1 MTGFERR
8 NMTAIPFRRRLPGAL
23 LTLLAL
29 SITGPANAEDMI
41 ELPRDLEI
49 ELALSALPER
59 LQSGATVYL
68 LDPAKGYLLHREGG
82 NGFATFVA
90 RTSIRFYEAAWQYG
104 YPSDQLIPMAFDS
117 VGIEHHMQPWF
128 AIAKMRA
135 EGVDPEAAK
144 TKLQNDFRDGFYR
157 APVKG
162 GLSYM
167 LAPIH
172 RAYLAPEV
180 SDEMITVSMPHYMPY
195 APYVTPAQLGNDT
208 PMNGGPFVLN
218 HGGKDSGPHGYM
230 MFMLPMPKADGLRAK
245 YAPLLEKLCGLHDK
259 WCLPKDE

>member
-1 MTGFERR
+1 MTS
-8 NMTAIPFRRRLPGAL
+8 THFRHLLRGAALSL
-23 LTLLAL
+23 LTLTLAGL
-29 SITGPANAEDMI
+29 ESSVTAQEMI
-41 ELPRDLEI
+41 DLPRDLEI

-59 LQSGATVYL
+59 LQADSTIYL
-68 LDPAKGYLLHREGG
+68 LDPAKGYVLHREGQ

-90 RTSIRFYEAAWQYG
+90 RTSIRFYSAAWPYS
-104 YPSDQLIPMAFDS
+104 YPVDQLIPMAFDS
-117 VGIEHHMQPWF
+117 VGIEHHMRPWF

-135 EGVDPEAAK
+135 EGVSAKDAK
-144 TKLQNDFRDGFYR
+144 TKLQRDFRDGFYK

-172 RAYLAPEV
+172 RAYMAPEI
-180 SDEMITVSMPHYMPY
+180 SEEMITVSMPHYMPY

-230 MFMLPMPKADGLRAK
+230 MFMLPTPKADGLRAR
-245 YAPLLEKLCGLHDK
+245 YAPLLDKLCGLHDN
-259 WCLPKDE
+259 WCLAKEE

>member
-1 MTGFERR
+1 M
-8 NMTAIPFRRRLPGAL
+8 NSSHFRRHLRGA
-23 LTLLAL
+23 AL
-29 SITGPANAEDMI
+29 SLLVLTFTGLESPVVAQDMI
-41 ELPRDLEI
+41 DLPRDLEI

-59 LQSGATVYL
+59 LQEDSTIYL
-68 LDPAKGYLLHREGG
+68 LDPAKGYLLHREGQ

-90 RTSIRFYEAAWQYG
+90 RTSIRFYSAKWPYR
-104 YPSDQLIPMAFDS
+104 YPADQLIPMAFDS

-135 EGVDPEAAK
+135 EGISAKDAK
-144 TKLQNDFRDGFYR
+144 TKLQEDFRNGFYQ

-172 RAYLAPEV
+172 RAYMAPEV

-195 APYVTPAQLGNDT
+195 APYVTSLQLGNDT

-245 YAPLLEKLCGLHDK
+245 YAPLLEKLCGLHDN
-259 WCLPKDE
+259 WCLTKDE

>member
-1 MTGFERR
+1 MTLSHFHRH
-8 NMTAIPFRRRLPGAL
+8 FRRAAL
-23 LTLLAL
+23 SLLAL
-29 SITGPANAEDMI
+29 SAILSGSSLAAQEMI
-41 ELPRDLEI
+41 DLPRNLEV

-59 LQSGATVYL
+59 LQEDSTIYL
-68 LDPAKGYLLHREGG
+68 LDPAKGYVLHREGQ

-90 RTSIRFYEAAWQYG
+90 RTSIRFYGAKWPYS
-104 YPSDQLIPMAFDS
+104 YPADQLIPMAFDS
-117 VGIEHHMQPWF
+117 VGMEHHMQPWF

-135 EGVDPEAAK
+135 EGIAAK
-144 TKLQNDFRDGFYR
+144 DAKRKLQEDFRDGFYK

-172 RAYLAPEV
+172 RAYMAPEI
-180 SDEMITVSMPHYMPY
+180 SEEMITVSMPHYMPY

-245 YAPLLEKLCGLHDK
+245 YAPLLEELCGLHDN
-259 WCLPKDE
+259 WCLAKEEMEK

>member
-1 MTGFERR
+1 MRVSRTRSDLCAVFLSL
-8 NMTAIPFRRRLPGAL
+8 F
-23 LTLLAL
+23 TLSAMGMP
-29 SITGPANAEDMI
+29 SAASAEDMI
-41 ELPRDLEI
+41 DLPQDLEI

-59 LQSGATVYL
+59 LQADSTVYR
-68 LDPAKGYLLHREGG
+68 LDPSKGYVLHREGK

-90 RTSIRFYEAAWQYG
+90 RTSIRFYSAAWPYS
-104 YPSDQLIPMAFDS
+104 YPADQLIPMAFDS
-117 VGIEHHMQPWF
+117 VGIEHHMRPWF

-135 EGVDPEAAK
+135 EGVSAKDAK
-144 TKLQNDFRDGFYR
+144 TRLQRDFRDGFYK

-172 RAYLAPEV
+172 RAYMAPEA

-218 HGGKDSGPHGYM
+218 HGGRDSGPHGYM
-230 MFMLPMPKADGLRAK
+230 MFMLPTPKADGLRAK
-245 YAPLLEKLCGLHDK
+245 YAPLLERLCGLHDN
-259 WCLPKDE
+259 WCLAKEE